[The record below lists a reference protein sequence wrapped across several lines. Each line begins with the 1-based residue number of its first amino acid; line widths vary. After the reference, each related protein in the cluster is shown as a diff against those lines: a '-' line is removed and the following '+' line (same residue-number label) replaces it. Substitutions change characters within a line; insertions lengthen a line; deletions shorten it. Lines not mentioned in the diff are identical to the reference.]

1 MSCKSTTKNLNTQ
14 IICGNICIF
23 EKIVVLLH
31 PIFKKFEIRNYKLN
45 KAMYIF
51 LTILIVIA
59 AILLTLLVLVQ
70 NSKGGG
76 LAAGF
81 ASGNQVMGAP
91 KTADF
96 LEKATWTLVALI
108 VAFSIAAVGFSKG
121 QHESAEEQ
129 SAIVVDEA
137 PAAPA
142 PAAELPA
149 EPAE

>member
-1 MSCKSTTKNLNTQ
+1 
-14 IICGNICIF
+14 
-23 EKIVVLLH
+23 
-31 PIFKKFEIRNYKLN
+31 
-45 KAMYIF
+45 MYIF

-96 LEKATWTLVALI
+96 LEKATWTLIALI
-108 VAFSIAAVGFSKG
+108 VLCSIVAVGFSKG
-121 QHESAEEQ
+121 QQAATEQ
-129 SAIVVDEA
+129 HSAIQVEE
-137 PAAPA
+137 AAPA
-142 PAAELPA
+142 QPAAEFPVEEAA
-149 EPAE
+149 E

>member
-1 MSCKSTTKNLNTQ
+1 
-14 IICGNICIF
+14 
-23 EKIVVLLH
+23 
-31 PIFKKFEIRNYKLN
+31 
-45 KAMYIF
+45 MYIF
-51 LTILIVIA
+51 ITILIVIA

-96 LEKATWTLVALI
+96 LEKATWTLIALI
-108 VAFSIAAVGFSKG
+108 VVFSIAAVGFSKG
-121 QHESAEEQ
+121 HQIAADDQ
-129 SAIVVDEA
+129 SAIQVEDVA
-137 PAAPA
+137 PVAEQ

-149 EPAE
+149 PDAE

>member
-1 MSCKSTTKNLNTQ
+1 
-14 IICGNICIF
+14 
-23 EKIVVLLH
+23 
-31 PIFKKFEIRNYKLN
+31 
-45 KAMYIF
+45 MYIF
-51 LTILIVIA
+51 ITILIVIA

-96 LEKATWTLVALI
+96 LEKTTWTLIALI
-108 VAFSIAAVGFSKG
+108 VVFSIAAVGFSAG
-121 QHESAEEQ
+121 RQVSSEEQ

-142 PAAELPA
+142 AELPVDG
-149 EPAE
+149 E

>member
-1 MSCKSTTKNLNTQ
+1 
-14 IICGNICIF
+14 
-23 EKIVVLLH
+23 
-31 PIFKKFEIRNYKLN
+31 
-45 KAMYIF
+45 MYIF

-108 VAFSIAAVGFSKG
+108 VVFSIAAVGFSKG
-121 QHESAEEQ
+121 QQEAAEDQ
-129 SAIVVDEA
+129 SAVQVEV
-137 PAAPA
+137 AAPA
-142 PAAELPA
+142 PEAELPVENA
-149 EPAE
+149 E

>member
-1 MSCKSTTKNLNTQ
+1 
-14 IICGNICIF
+14 
-23 EKIVVLLH
+23 
-31 PIFKKFEIRNYKLN
+31 
-45 KAMYIF
+45 MYVF

-59 AILLTLLVLVQ
+59 AVLLTLLVLVQ

-96 LEKATWTLVALI
+96 LEKATWTIVALI
-108 VAFSIAAVGFSKG
+108 VVFSIAAVGFSKG
-121 QHESAEEQ
+121 QAENVEEQ
-129 SAIVVDEA
+129 SAIQVEQTT
-137 PAAPA
+137 

-149 EPAE
+149 ESAE

>member
-1 MSCKSTTKNLNTQ
+1 
-14 IICGNICIF
+14 
-23 EKIVVLLH
+23 
-31 PIFKKFEIRNYKLN
+31 
-45 KAMYIF
+45 MYIF

-96 LEKATWTLVALI
+96 LEKTTWTLIALI
-108 VAFSIAAVGFSKG
+108 VVFSIAAVGFSKSR
-121 QHESAEEQ
+121 QAAAEDQ
-129 SAIVVDEA
+129 SVIVVDDA
-137 PAAPA
+137 PAAQ